1 MTTRNYDC
9 SLLTKLHGDRTAA
22 AFFARQN
29 YLQLQAQPGL
39 GVKVTNPQTGN
50 YDESNL
56 TAMRVGNTT
65 VNAPFFPTKVIKPP
79 CACELPPPVGTNAT
93 MPLGQHCP
101 DERRHAVCQSGYKPE
116 PLCRAVSYGCPSCSF
131 GQNRGIAYS

>member
-29 YLQLQAQPGL
+29 YLQLQAQPGI
-39 GVKVTNPQTGN
+39 GIKVTNPQTGN
-50 YDESNL
+50 FDESNL

-65 VNAPFFPTKVIKPP
+65 VNAQFFPTKVITPP
-79 CACELPPPVGTNAT
+79 CACELRPANFT
-93 MPLGQHCP
+93 MPMGTVDSNNGGTQY
-101 DERRHAVCQSGYKPE
+101 VNQ
-116 PLCRAVSYGCPSCSF
+116 
-131 GQNRGIAYS
+131 GINPNPYVMSAAPPANEG

>member
-29 YLQLQAQPGL
+29 YLQLQAQPGI

-65 VNAPFFPTKVIKPP
+65 VNAQFFPTKVITPP
-79 CACELPPPVGTNAT
+79 CACELPAPVGTNFT
-93 MPLGQHCP
+93 MPMGNIDPTNGGTQY
-101 DERRHAVCQSGYKPE
+101 VNQ
-116 PLCRAVSYGCPSCSF
+116 
-131 GQNRGIAYS
+131 GINPNPYVMQ

>member
-29 YLQLQAQPGL
+29 YLQLQAQPGI
-39 GVKVTNPQTGN
+39 GVKITNPQTGN

-65 VNAPFFPTKVIKPP
+65 VNAQFFPTKVITPP
-79 CACELPPPVGTNAT
+79 CECQLPPTNFT
-93 MPLGQHCP
+93 MPMGTPVANNGGTQY
-101 DERRHAVCQSGYKPE
+101 ANQ
-116 PLCRAVSYGCPSCSF
+116 
-131 GQNRGIAYS
+131 GINPNPYVME